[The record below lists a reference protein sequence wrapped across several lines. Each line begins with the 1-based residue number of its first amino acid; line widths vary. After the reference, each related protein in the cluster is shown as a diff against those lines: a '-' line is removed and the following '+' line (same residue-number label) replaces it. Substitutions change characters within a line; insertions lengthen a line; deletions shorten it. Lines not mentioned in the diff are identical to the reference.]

1 MRELDYFYDQ
11 QEEPLKSCFLA
22 LRTIISGAHPALT
35 EEWKYKLPF
44 FYLNKKM
51 FCYLWKDKVTLDAYV
66 SFAVGFRM
74 NHPALESGD
83 RKRFKIYRI
92 NPMEDIDINELNEIL
107 SQAFKLYK

>member
-1 MRELDYFYDQ
+1 MREIDHFYEN
-11 QEEPLKSCFLA
+11 QEEPLKGCFLA
-22 LRTIISGAHPALT
+22 LRSILSVAHPAIT

-51 FCYLWKDKVTLDAYV
+51 FCYLWKDKSTQDAYV
-66 SFAVGFRM
+66 SFADGFRL

-92 NPMEDIDINELNEIL
+92 NPAEDINIVELNEIID
-107 SQAFKLYK
+107 QALQLYA

>member
-22 LRTIISGAHPALT
+22 LRTIISDAHPALT

-51 FCYLWKDKVTLDAYV
+51 FCYLWKDQVTQDAYV
-66 SFAVGFRM
+66 SFADGFRM

-92 NPMEDIDINELNEIL
+92 NPNKDINIIELNEIL
-107 SQAFKLYK
+107 AQAFKLYT